1 MRTSHAPAGECSIE
15 WVQISWGKNVWAL
28 TPAGRDAWKL
38 ADSSIPSEYR
48 RLLWMI
54 DMQGDARGIHE
65 LLRHHPEQLLRDWL
79 RELEQLGFLKL
90 VQRTAEAD
98 RTIPLRLSELAMA
111 SGAKARQALDASGAY
126 LAENRLKRGNA
137 GKPRAST
144 VVLIVE
150 DDPDQLAL
158 ADLRV
163 SMAGF
168 QVRTAQ
174 SVRALTRSLVEDGA
188 PDVLLLDIVLPD
200 GDGFDVLAKLRR
212 HPDYS
217 AMPVVL
223 LTVKREPQDIARGL
237 ELGADGYVTKPY
249 SKNILAGVISGVLE

>member
-1 MRTSHAPAGECSIE
+1 
-15 WVQISWGKNVWAL
+15 VWAI
-28 TPAGRDAWKL
+28 TPSGRDAWKL
-38 ADSSIPSEYR
+38 TDSSIPSEYR

-90 VQRTAEAD
+90 VQRTSEAD
-98 RTIPLRLSELAMA
+98 RTLPLHLSELAKA
-111 SGAKARQALDASGAY
+111 AAAKAAQALDASGAY
-126 LAENRLKRGNA
+126 LAENRPRRGKA
-137 GKPRAST
+137 DAPREGT

-163 SMAGF
+163 SMAGY

-174 SVRALTRSLVEDGA
+174 GVQQLTRSLLEHGA
-188 PDVLLLDIVLPD
+188 PDVLLLDVMLPD

-212 HPDYS
+212 HPDF
-217 AMPVVL
+217 ATLPIVL
-223 LTVKREPQDIARGL
+223 LTAKKAPQDIARGL

-249 SKNILAGVISGVLE
+249 SKNILAGVMAGVLE